1 MAISAAKRRSLPASK
16 FAVPELKKYPLD
28 TAKRVRNAPARL
40 EQNKGELTAAQ
51 YAAAKKRIAAAS
63 KRYGIESSY
72 EKPASDSQAARKR
85 GLRMRIHADGG
96 VDIRHLMSD
105 GGMFAPGLVELADND
120 NAGPVW
126 IQIAKSGS
134 FNKGGRFELN
144 QQVFGEI
151 IRNFNDTANKR
162 VPIDFEHASESPATE
177 GEIPTRGAPAQG
189 WITKLEMRGFGGQ
202 LWALVEWLPLAK
214 QYIKAGQ
221 YKYFSPAIRFN
232 ARDRSTGEII
242 GARLTSGALTNN
254 PFLDGMEQLAARDFG
269 EEPLT
274 PEEVNAS
281 EVNLRYDI
289 ETDAPRLNLDVNVLQ
304 AMEGIRDVISAILPC
319 EHEDEDDEDEDEDEL
334 PSAPSNPLASAVAQ
348 VIQPYMSDTTPA
360 AAKLADKEPV
370 KLMADTILLSDHN
383 AKVADLQLA
392 LKDVESKVEAA
403 NARAN
408 VLESELVALRDADA
422 KRVAVEKVKRVDA
435 AFSQYKGVQKL
446 TDLDRELMVVLLD
459 AKPELFEKR
468 YPMIDAQTQLLTA
481 RVSQERPKVDLPA
494 GVERPSLK
502 TLTDKYMSDFKLS
515 YEEAF
520 TKALNEIEKK

>member
-1 MAISAAKRRSLPASK
+1 MALKSKLKRKKLAAKTLP
-16 FAVPELKKYPLD
+16 VTLPQQ
-28 TAKRVRNAPARL
+28 PAQR
-40 EQNKGELTAAQ
+40 
-51 YAAAKKRIAAAS
+51 
-63 KRYGIESSY
+63 
-72 EKPASDSQAARKR
+72 R
-85 GLRMRIHADGG
+85 GLRMKIHSDGTM
-96 VDIRHLMSD
+96 DIRHLMSD

-126 IQIAKSGS
+126 IQIAKAGS

-144 QQVFGEI
+144 QQVFGQI
-151 IRNFNDTANKR
+151 IRNFDETENKR
-162 VPIDFEHASESPATE
+162 VPIDFEHASEAAATD

-232 ARDRSTGEII
+232 ARDRNTGEII

-254 PFLDGMEQLAARDFG
+254 PFLDGMEQLAARDFN

-274 PEEVNAS
+274 AEEVNAS

-319 EHEDEDDEDEDEDEL
+319 ERRDDKEEEDEEEDEP
-334 PSAPSNPLASAVAQ
+334 PSAPSNPVASAVAQ

-370 KLMADTILLSDHN
+370 QKMADTILLSDHN

-392 LKDVESKVEAA
+392 LKDVESKVESA
-403 NARAN
+403 NARADK
-408 VLESELVALRDADA
+408 LETELVALRDADA

-435 AFSQYKGVQKL
+435 AFAQYKGVQKL

-468 YPMIDAQTQLLTA
+468 YPLIDVQTQLLTT
-481 RVSQERPKVDLPA
+481 RISQERPKADLPA

-502 TLTDKYMSDFKLS
+502 ALTDKYMSDNKLS

-520 TKALNEIEKK
+520 TKALNDIEKK